1 MDKWQFWVDRGGTF
15 TDIVAK
21 APDGTIATHKV
32 LSENPER
39 YRDAAIQG
47 IRKMLGLGA
56 DDPLP
61 SEAIAAVKMGTTV
74 ATNALLERKGE
85 RVLLLTTEGFADLA
99 RIGTQARPDL
109 FALDIRLPDLVHE
122 RVAELP
128 GRLAADG
135 LEVTPLDEVAVAA
148 ALREARADGFDAVA
162 VALMHA
168 WTNPAHELRVGEM
181 ARRAGFGQ
189 VTLSHEA
196 SPLIKLVG
204 RTDTAVVDAY
214 LSPIL
219 RRYVGQVSDALGG
232 VTEGGPRLMFM
243 QSNGGLTDAARFQ
256 GRDAILSG
264 PAGGVVG
271 MVRTAEAAGLTRLIG
286 FDMGG
291 TSTDVCHY
299 AGDHEREFDTEI
311 AGVRM
316 RVPTMAIHT
325 VAAGGG
331 SICAYRQGRLTVGPE
346 SAGADPG
353 PACYRRG
360 GPPTV
365 TDCNVVLG
373 KLQPSRFPA
382 VFGPGGDQPL
392 DPGASRTA
400 FERIAT
406 QVAAESG
413 KVMTV
418 EALAEGF
425 LAIAVQSMAAAIKKV
440 STEKGRD
447 LDGYTLVSFGGA
459 GGQHACLVADALGLD
474 RVMIHPHA
482 GVLSAYGMGLADIRA
497 LRQEQLDVALDDPS
511 VDAAIARLTEA
522 ARAEVEDQSPASL
535 RIEARVRVRAGT
547 AQTALEVPHGPAAG
561 MQDAF
566 AALHTARFGFAPTG
580 PAIAEAASVE
590 AIGATGEDVAAA
602 ACPPSGPDGTATL
615 TVSNGA
621 VEVPCLD
628 RAGLT
633 AAVEGP
639 AIVVEPTG
647 TNVVEPGWRAE
658 VDGLGNLILTRA
670 TPRATAHAAGTEVDP
685 VRLEVFNTL
694 FMSVAERMGATLA
707 NTAQSVNIRERLD
720 FSCAIFTEGG
730 DLVANAPHVPVHL
743 GSMSEAVRTVRAAHP
758 DMAPGDV
765 FMTNDP
771 ARGGTH
777 LPDITVIT
785 PVFAEGRVAFLVASR
800 GHHADVGGTTPGS
813 APPDSATLEEEGVVV
828 PDHLLCA
835 GGTFREAETRAL
847 FDGAAHPARDTDT
860 NVADLKAQVAANA
873 TGSAELGQLVD
884 RYGLEVVQAYMGHV
898 QANAEAVVRDLLGR
912 LEDGR
917 FRHEMDSG
925 AAVEVS
931 VTVDRDAG
939 RAVIDF
945 AGTSPQSP
953 GNYNA
958 PPAITRAVCLYVF
971 RCLVGAP
978 IPMNEGCLAPLDI
991 RIPEGCF
998 LNPVPG
1004 AAVIAGNTEV
1014 SQAVAE
1020 ALFGALGAMAGS
1032 QGTMNNFVWGTE
1044 AFQNYETIAGGAGA
1058 GPGWHGA
1065 SAVHTHMTNT
1075 RMTDPEVLEARF
1087 PVRVARMTVRHG
1099 SGGAGEWRGG
1109 CGLERE
1115 LTALAPMEVTVLS
1128 SNRRTRPAGLDGG
1141 APGAS
1146 GENFVR
1152 RASGLEE
1159 RLRGND
1165 RTRLATGDTFIMRTP
1180 GGGGCGEA
1188 R

>member
-1 MDKWQFWVDRGGTF
+1 MNRWQFWVDRGGTF
-15 TDIVAK
+15 TDVVGR
-21 APDGTIATHKV
+21 APDGTVRTHKV

-47 IRKMLGLGA
+47 IREMLGLGA
-56 DDPLP
+56 DDALP

-85 RVLLLTTEGFADLA
+85 RVLLLTTQGFADLA

-122 RVAELP
+122 RVAEVP
-128 GRLAADG
+128 GRLDANGAQ
-135 LEVTPLDEVAVAA
+135 VAPLDEEAVTA
-148 ALREARADGFDAVA
+148 ALRAARADGIDAVA

-168 WTNPAHELRVGEM
+168 WTNPSHEVRVGEM
-181 ARRAGFGQ
+181 ARRAGFSQ
-189 VTLSHEA
+189 ITLSHEA

-219 RRYVGQVSDALGG
+219 RRYVGQVSAALGD
-232 VTEGGPRLMFM
+232 GPRLMFM

-271 MVRTAEAAGLTRLIG
+271 MARTAQAAGLTKLIG

-299 AGDHEREFDTEI
+299 AGAYEREFDTEI

-382 VFGPGGDQPL
+382 VFGPDGDAPL
-392 DPGASRTA
+392 DPEASRTA
-400 FERIAT
+400 FERIAERVT
-406 QVAAESG
+406 AESG
-413 KVMTV
+413 RVMSV

-497 LRQEQLDVALDDPS
+497 LKQEQLDVALDDPA
-511 VDAAIARLTEA
+511 VDAAIARLTDA
-522 ARAEVEDQSPASL
+522 ARAEVADQSPAAL
-535 RIEARVRVRAGT
+535 TVEARVRVRAGT
-547 AQTALEVPHGPAAG
+547 AQTALDVPHAPAGEMRA
-561 MQDAF
+561 AF
-566 AALHTARFGFAPTG
+566 AALHVERFGFAPTG

-590 AIGATGEDVAAA
+590 AIGSTGEMVTAA
-602 ACPPSGPDGTATL
+602 ACPGAGADGNARLHGPEG
-615 TVSNGA
+615 SR
-621 VEVPCLD
+621 EVPCLD
-628 RAGLT
+628 RAGLSGPID
-633 AAVEGP
+633 GP

-658 VDGLGNLILTRA
+658 ADEMGNLILTRA
-670 TPRATAHAAGTEVDP
+670 APRATTHAAGTEVDP

-720 FSCAIFTEGG
+720 FSCAIFTAQG

-743 GSMSEAVRTVRAAHP
+743 GSMSEAVRTIRAAHP
-758 DMAPGDV
+758 SMAPGDV

-785 PVFAEGRVAFLVASR
+785 PVFAQGEVAFLVASR

-813 APPDSATLEEEGVVV
+813 APPDSTRLEEEGVVV
-828 PDHLLCA
+828 ADHLLCA
-835 GGTFREAETRAL
+835 AGTFREAETRAL

-860 NVADLKAQVAANA
+860 NIADLKAQVAANA
-873 TGSAELGQLVD
+873 TGAAELRQLVD
-884 RYGLEVVQAYMGHV
+884 RYGLDVVQAYMGHV

-925 AAVEVS
+925 AAVEVA
-931 VTVDRDAG
+931 VGVDRAAG

-945 AGTSPQSP
+945 FGTSPQDP

-971 RCLVGAP
+971 RCLVGAH

-991 RIPEGCF
+991 RIPEGSF
-998 LNPVPG
+998 LNPAPG

-1020 ALFGALGAMAGS
+1020 ALFGALGALAGS

-1058 GPGWHGA
+1058 GDGWHGA

-1087 PVRVARMTVRHG
+1087 PVRVARMAIRRG
-1099 SGGAGEWRGG
+1099 SGGAGAWRGG
-1109 CGLERE
+1109 NGLERE

-1128 SNRRTRPAGLDGG
+1128 SNRRTRPVGLNGG
-1141 APGAS
+1141 GPGAA
-1146 GENFVR
+1146 GENRVH
-1152 RASGLEE
+1152 RASGHEVPLK
-1159 RLRGND
+1159 GND
-1165 RTRLATGDTFIMRTP
+1165 RVQLAPGDSFVMRTP

-1188 R
+1188 

>member
-15 TDIVAK
+15 TDLVGK
-21 APDGTIATHKV
+21 APDGSVRTHKV

-47 IRKMLGLGA
+47 IREILGLAA
-56 DDPLP
+56 DAALP

-109 FALDIRLPDLVHE
+109 FALDIRLPDLVHD
-122 RVAELP
+122 RVAEVP

-135 LEVTPLDEVAVAA
+135 AEVAPLDEAAVAA
-148 ALREARADGFDAVA
+148 ALREARADGIDAVA

-181 ARRAGFGQ
+181 ARAAGFGQ

-204 RTDTAVVDAY
+204 RTDTAIVDAY

-219 RRYVGQVSDALGG
+219 RRYVGQVAEALG
-232 VTEGGPRLMFM
+232 TEGGDGPRLMFM

-271 MVRTAEAAGLTRLIG
+271 MARTAEAAGATNLIG

-299 AGDHEREFDTEI
+299 AGAYERDFDTEI

-331 SICAYRQGRLTVGPE
+331 SICAVRQGRLTVGPD

-373 KLQPSRFPA
+373 KLQPDRFPA
-382 VFGPGGDQPL
+382 VFGPNGDQPL
-392 DPGASRTA
+392 DPHAARRA
-400 FERIAT
+400 FEALADE
-406 QVAAESG
+406 VARETGREMS
-413 KVMTV
+413 V

-425 LAIAVQSMAAAIKKV
+425 LGIAVQSMAAAIKKV

-447 LDGYTLVSFGGA
+447 LEGYTLVSFGGA

-482 GVLSAYGMGLADIRA
+482 GVLSAYGIGLADIRA
-497 LRQEQLDVALDDPS
+497 LRQEQLDVALDDPQ
-511 VDAAIARLTEA
+511 VDAAVARLTEA
-522 ARAEVEDQSPASL
+522 ARAEVAEQSPVSL
-535 RIEARVRVRAGT
+535 RLAPRIRVRAGT
-547 AQTALEVPHGPAAG
+547 AQTALEVPHGPADG
-561 MQDAF
+561 MAEAF
-566 AALHTARFGFAPTG
+566 AAAHVARFGFAPSG
-580 PAIAEAASVE
+580 PAIAETASVE
-590 AIGATGEDVAAA
+590 AIGSTGETVGPA
-602 ACPPSGPDGTATL
+602 ACPPSGPDGTARVTL
-615 TVSNGA
+615 PDGPVD
-621 VEVPCLD
+621 VPCLD
-628 RAGLT
+628 RAGL
-633 AAVEGP
+633 AAPVDGP

-658 VDGLGNLILTRA
+658 ADALGNLILTRIA
-670 TPRATAHAAGTEVDP
+670 PRPTRVAVGTEVDP

-694 FMSVAERMGATLA
+694 FMSIAERMGATLA

-720 FSCAIFTEGG
+720 FSCAIFTATG

-743 GSMSEAVRTVRAAHP
+743 GSMSEAVRTIRAAHP

-765 FMTNDP
+765 FVTNDP

-785 PVFAEGRVAFLVASR
+785 PVFAEGEVAFLVASR

-813 APPDSATLEEEGVVV
+813 APPTSRSLEEEGVVLG
-828 PDHLLCA
+828 DHVLCA
-835 GGTFREAETRAL
+835 GGTFREAETRTL
-847 FDGAAHPARDTDT
+847 FDGARYPARDTDT

-873 TGSAELGQLVD
+873 TGAAELGQMVA
-884 RYGLEVVQAYMGHV
+884 RYGRATVAAYMGHV
-898 QANAEAVVRDLLGR
+898 QANAEAVVRDLLRRIEGR
-912 LEDGR
+912 R
-917 FRHEMDSG
+917 FRHEIDGG
-925 AAVEVS
+925 AAVEVA
-931 VTVDRDAG
+931 VTVDRAAG

-945 AGTSPQSP
+945 AGTSPQSA

-958 PPAITRAVCLYVF
+958 PPAITRAVCLYAM
-971 RCLVGAP
+971 RCLVGAD

-991 RIPEGCF
+991 RIPPGC
-998 LNPVPG
+998 LLDPAPG

-1020 ALFGALGAMAGS
+1020 ALMGALGAMAGS
-1032 QGTMNNFVWGTE
+1032 QGTMNNFVWGTD

-1065 SAVHTHMTNT
+1065 SAVQTHMTNT
-1075 RMTDPEVLEARF
+1075 RMTDPEVLEA
-1087 PVRVARMTVRHG
+1087 
-1099 SGGAGEWRGG
+1099 
-1109 CGLERE
+1109 
-1115 LTALAPMEVTVLS
+1115 
-1128 SNRRTRPAGLDGG
+1128 
-1141 APGAS
+1141 
-1146 GENFVR
+1146 
-1152 RASGLEE
+1152 
-1159 RLRGND
+1159 
-1165 RTRLATGDTFIMRTP
+1165 
-1180 GGGGCGEA
+1180 
-1188 R
+1188 